1 MGITKW
7 AAIAVTCLMG
17 LANIGLIA
25 SSHLRQPPK
34 ILGPVLAVAA
44 VISVIGLLTKCPWG
58 TRSVIAV
65 GVANLIAA
73 VAGAL
78 AGGSGWPVGVVLSG
92 LAIVLAAVS
101 SPGTRRAVMS

>member
-1 MGITKW
+1 VGITKW
-7 AAIAVTCLMG
+7 AAIAVTSLMG

-25 SSHLRQPPK
+25 SSHLSLK

-44 VISVIGLLTKCPWG
+44 VISVIGLLTKRPWG

-78 AGGSGWPVGVVLSG
+78 AGVSGWPVGMVLSG

-101 SPGTRRAVMS
+101 SPGGRRPVMS